1 MNDCM
6 PALRCVCVFVLF
18 VVTGNYYFFFFSF
31 SVCAIKCNWYQ
42 TKNNNLSV
50 TGNFW

>member
-18 VVTGNYYFFFFSF
+18 VVTGNYFFFLFFFFS
-31 SVCAIKCNWYQ
+31 VCYQ
-42 TKNNNLSV
+42 V
-50 TGNFW
+50 

>member
-18 VVTGNYYFFFFSF
+18 VVTGNYFFSF
-31 SVCAIKCNWYQ
+31 FLFECVLS
-42 TKNNNLSV
+42 SV
-50 TGNFW
+50 TGIRPKK